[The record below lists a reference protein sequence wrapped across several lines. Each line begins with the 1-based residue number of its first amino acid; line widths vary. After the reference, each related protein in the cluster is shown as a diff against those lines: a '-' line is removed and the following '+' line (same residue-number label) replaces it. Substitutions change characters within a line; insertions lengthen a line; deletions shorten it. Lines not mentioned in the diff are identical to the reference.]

1 MIFHRSIA
9 FILALAVAPAAALA
23 QTPQAEKPGIVSVTG
38 EGIARLAPDMALV
51 TLSVLRQE
59 KTARAALDANNRA
72 MTEVLAAM
80 KQSGIETRDLQT
92 SNFSIDPQY
101 FYPKSTDNTPVE
113 PQITGYRVSNTLTV
127 RVRDLSKLGTILDKS
142 VTLGVNQG
150 GNIQFTNDDP
160 SAAINEARKDAVSDA
175 IAKARTLAEA
185 AGVELGRIALID
197 EQHRAPS
204 PVPLMRAETAMKA
217 SSGAA
222 VPVASGEN
230 QYSVKVNVNFELK
243 Q

>member
-1 MIFHRSIA
+1 MNFHRSIA
-9 FILALAVAPAAALA
+9 FIFALAIAPAAAFA
-23 QTPQAEKPGIVSVTG
+23 QTPEADKPGIISVTG

-51 TLSVLRQE
+51 TMSVLRQE

-80 KQSGIETRDLQT
+80 KQTGIETRDLQT
-92 SNFSIDPQY
+92 SSFSIDPQY
-101 FYPKSTDNTPVE
+101 FYPKSTDNKPVE

-160 SAAINEARKDAVSDA
+160 SAAITEARKDAMLNA
-175 IAKARTLAEA
+175 IAKAKTLTEA
-185 AGVELGRIALID
+185 AGIDLGRIALIS
-197 EQHRAPS
+197 EQHRTPS
-204 PVPLMRAETAMKA
+204 PVPLMRAEMAMKA
-217 SSGAA
+217 SADAA

-230 QYSVKVNVNFELK
+230 QYSVTVNVNFELK

>member
-1 MIFHRSIA
+1 MNFHRSIA
-9 FILALAVAPAAALA
+9 FIFALAVTPTAALA
-23 QTPQAEKPGIVSVTG
+23 QSSEADKPGIISVTG

-51 TLSVLRQE
+51 TMSVLRQE

-80 KQSGIETRDLQT
+80 KQTGIETRDLQT
-92 SNFSIDPQY
+92 SSFSIDPQY
-101 FYPKSTDNTPVE
+101 FYPKSTDNKPVE

-160 SAAINEARKDAVSDA
+160 SAAINEARKDAMLNA
-175 IAKARTLAEA
+175 IAKAKTLTEA
-185 AGVELGRIALID
+185 AGIDLGRIALIS
-197 EQHRAPS
+197 EQHRTPS
-204 PVPLMRAETAMKA
+204 PVPLMRAEMAMKA
-217 SSGAA
+217 SSDAA

-230 QYSVKVNVNFELK
+230 QYSVTVNVNFELT

>member
-1 MIFHRSIA
+1 MILHRSIA
-9 FILALAVAPAAALA
+9 FIFALAIMPAAALA
-23 QTPQAEKPGIVSVTG
+23 QTPEADKPGIISVTG
-38 EGIARLAPDMALV
+38 EGAASLAPDMAVV
-51 TLSVLRQE
+51 TMSVLRQE

-80 KQSGIETRDLQT
+80 KEAGIETRDLQT
-92 SNFSIDPQY
+92 SSFSIDPQY
-101 FYPKSTDNTPVE
+101 FYPQSSNNKPVE

-150 GNIQFTNDDP
+150 GQIQFTNDDP
-160 SAAINEARKDAVSDA
+160 SAAVTEARKDAMRDA
-175 IAKARTLAEA
+175 IAKAKTLTEA
-185 AGVELGRIALID
+185 AGIDLGRISQIS
-197 EQHRAPS
+197 EQHRTPS
-204 PVPLMRAETAMKA
+204 PVPMMRAEMAMKA
-217 SSGAA
+217 SSDA

-230 QYSVKVNVNFELK
+230 QYSVTVNVSFELK